1 MCIAI
6 LNSPNVTF
14 EKSLI
19 KNCWDNNRDGG
30 GMIWTDDSS
39 NQLHIFKEVKSFEAF
54 YNKYVEVRR
63 DFPKSNVVLHF
74 RISTSGGVNET
85 NCHPFQVNKDIAF
98 VHNGVIGELN
108 GIDAK
113 KSDTNLFNEIYLRK
127 LPSDFLY
134 NDAII
139 GLIKKFIGSSKLIFL
154 NAYNEYTIVNEQLGQ
169 RDAEFEGCWFSNG
182 TYKKVNYVDYGGKK
196 VYNNAKP
203 TYTKQ
208 TIVHYPKVENNPTIP
223 FKDDLKAND
232 KKWYE
237 YYSQD
242 EDDAIYDEWQERYD
256 YLKSKDVASLT
267 NSEWEEMENLKWYC
281 I

>member
-14 EKSLI
+14 PKSLI

-30 GMIWTDDSS
+30 GMIWSDESI
-39 NQLHIFKEVKSFEAF
+39 NQLHIFKEVRSFEVF
-54 YNKYVEVRR
+54 YNKYVEIRK

-85 NCHPFQVNKDIAF
+85 NCHPFQVNKELAF
-98 VHNGVIGELN
+98 VHNGVISELN

-113 KSDTNLFNEIYLRK
+113 KSDTNLFNETYLRK

-139 GLIKKFIGSSKLIFL
+139 MLIKKFIGSSKLIFL
-154 NAYNEYTIVNEQLGQ
+154 NAYNEYTIVNEQLGK
-169 RDAEFEGCWFSNG
+169 RDEEYDGCWFSNS
-182 TYKKVNYVDYGGKK
+182 TYKKVNYVDYGGTK
-196 VYNNAKP
+196 VYNKP
-203 TYTKQ
+203 TTM
-208 TIVHYPKVENNPTIP
+208 VHYPKVVNNPKIEEKP
-223 FKDDLKAND
+223 KAND
-232 KKWYE
+232 YIPLFDD
-237 YYSQD
+237 YDGYDVMQD
-242 EDDAIYDEWQERYD
+242 EMQERFD
-256 YLKSKDVASLT
+256 YLKSLDEESLT
-267 NSEWEEMENLKWYC
+267 DAEWVELENLRWYC

>member
-14 EKSLI
+14 PKSLI

-30 GMIWTDDSS
+30 GMIWSDDSI
-39 NQLHIFKEVKSFEAF
+39 NQLHIFKEVKSFETF
-54 YNKYVEVRR
+54 YNKYVEIRKG
-63 DFPKSNVVLHF
+63 FPNSNVVLHF

-98 VHNGVIGELN
+98 VHNGIISELN

-113 KSDTNLFNEIYLRK
+113 RSDTNLFNEMYLRK

-134 NDAII
+134 NEAII
-139 GLIKKFIGSSKLIFL
+139 MLIKKFIGSSKLIFL
-154 NAYNEYTIVNEQLGQ
+154 NAYNEYTIVNENLGQ
-169 RDAEFEGCWFSNG
+169 RDDEYEGCWFSNA

-196 VYNNAKP
+196 VYSNAKP
-203 TYTKQ
+203 IKQ
-208 TIVHYPKVENNPTIP
+208 TIVHYPKVEPKADDHIP
-223 FKDDLKAND
+223 LFLD
-232 KKWYE
+232 
-237 YYSQD
+237 YSD
-242 EDDAIYDEWQERYD
+242 EVYDEWQERYD
-256 YLKSKDVASLT
+256 ELKSKDVASLT
-267 NSEWEEMENLKWYC
+267 DSEWEEMENLKWYC